1 MKNLAFVGWFVLWS
15 LAACRTEPEPIA
27 VGEDYCGQCRMAIA
41 DPRFGGEVITA
52 KGRVLKFDSISCLT
66 GYLAETLE
74 KPAQVLVSDF
84 LHSGSLIPV
93 EQAHFLRS
101 EKIKGPMGPGLVA
114 SADETGLRKFQT
126 SVKGEWLQW
135 EKISASSH

>member
-1 MKNLAFVGWFVLWS
+1 MGCFVLWA
-15 LAACRTEPEPIA
+15 LAACRTEPEPFVA
-27 VGEDYCGQCRMAIA
+27 GEDHCGQCRMAIA

-66 GYLAETLE
+66 GFLAETPE

-84 LHSGSLIPV
+84 LHPESLIPV
-93 EQAHFLRS
+93 ERAHFLRS
-101 EKIKGPMGPGLVA
+101 DKIKGPMGPGLVA
-114 SADETGLRKFQT
+114 SADETGLRKLQK